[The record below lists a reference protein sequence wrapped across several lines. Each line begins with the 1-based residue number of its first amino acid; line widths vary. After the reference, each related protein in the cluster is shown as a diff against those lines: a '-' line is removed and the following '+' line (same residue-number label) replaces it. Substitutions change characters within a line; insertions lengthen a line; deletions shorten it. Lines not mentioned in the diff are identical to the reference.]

1 MEGHFSM
8 TQAQDQ
14 PDFRP
19 FQAWRYEPR
28 REEISR
34 VLAPPYDIISSPE
47 QNALYQRSPY
57 NVVRLTLGREANFYD
72 EAARRWREWREQGIL
87 VQAKRPAFYLYQQ
100 TFKHPV
106 TGRLFVRTAVVGI
119 LKLENSSAV
128 LRHEATFS
136 GPKQDRTRLLEKT
149 RANLSPI
156 FGLFPDSQK
165 ALAFIVEATEGQPA
179 FFEASE
185 EDGTLHRG
193 WAVEGESEQEK
204 IHALIAQNR
213 ILIADGHH
221 RYETSLEYRN
231 AMRKKF
237 PGTPADAPF
246 DFVLTAL
253 VAFEDPGLVML
264 PTHRVLRSLG
274 PSSKEKFLERLKEHF
289 DCVLCSGET
298 LAAELERRPKSEK
311 VFGAVFAGKES
322 FLLRLRDP
330 DSIRKFLP
338 EGKPALWYEV
348 EANLLNH
355 FIFEV
360 LWGLPESERRDLIE
374 YTHASGE
381 ALERVQA
388 GTGEAA
394 FLLRSP
400 EVREVHQLA
409 EAGEKMPQKT
419 TYFYPKLADGL
430 FFYSHE

>member
-1 MEGHFSM
+1 M
-8 TQAQDQ
+8 TKVQDQ

-19 FQAWRYEPR
+19 FREWRYEPR
-28 REEISR
+28 REELSR
-34 VLAPPYDIISSPE
+34 LIAPPYDIISSPE

-72 EAARRWREWREQGIL
+72 EAARRWKEWREQGIL
-87 VQAKRPAFYLYQQ
+87 VQAKRPAFYLYEQ
-100 TFKHPV
+100 TFKRPAD
-106 TGRLFVRTAVVGI
+106 GRLLRRTAVVGI

-128 LRHEATFS
+128 LRHEATFR
-136 GPKQDRTRLLEKT
+136 GPKQDRTLLLEKT

-165 ALAFIVEATEGQPA
+165 ALASVAGALKGKPPL
-179 FFEASE
+179 FEASE

-193 WAVEGESEQEK
+193 WAIEGESDQKK
-204 IHALIAQNR
+204 IQALIAQNR

-231 AMRKKF
+231 ALRKKF
-237 PGTPADAPF
+237 PKTPQDAPF

-264 PTHRVLRSLG
+264 PTHRVLSSLG
-274 PSSKEKFLERLKEHF
+274 PSSKEEFLERLRKHF
-289 DCVLCSGET
+289 DCIPCAPEK
-298 LAAELERRPKSEK
+298 LAAEVERRPKSEK
-311 VFGAVFAGKES
+311 VFGAAFAGKEN
-322 FLLRLRDP
+322 FLLRLKSL

-338 EGKPALWYEV
+338 GGKPSLWYEV
-348 EANLLNH
+348 EANLLNY
-355 FIFEV
+355 FIFDV
-360 LWGLPESERRDLIE
+360 LWGLPESERQSLIE

-381 ALERVQA
+381 ALERVQREA
-388 GTGEAA
+388 AEAA
-394 FLLRSP
+394 FLLRPP

-430 FFYSHE
+430 FFYAQE